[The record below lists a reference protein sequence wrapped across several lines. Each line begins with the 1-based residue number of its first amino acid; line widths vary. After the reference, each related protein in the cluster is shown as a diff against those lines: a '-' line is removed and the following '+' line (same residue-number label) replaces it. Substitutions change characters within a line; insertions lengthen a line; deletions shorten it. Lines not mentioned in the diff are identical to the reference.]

1 MVIMDGD
8 CWQVLNVSGAFSNT
22 YTHIKH
28 IQTTLSIKLK
38 IDICQLISKKISNS
52 DTSLAIIQWHDISKT
67 GYKTSE
73 INVASNANNHTMKH
87 TLLID

>member
-1 MVIMDGD
+1 MDGD

-38 IDICQLISKKISNS
+38 IDICQLISKKS
-52 DTSLAIIQWHDISKT
+52 AI
-67 GYKTSE
+67 
-73 INVASNANNHTMKH
+73 
-87 TLLID
+87 LIPVLQ